1 MSMGCLNCYC
11 MKNSAKLFPHILQ
24 QIKYQLYGVPVWIS
38 GLRTGHSVCEDV
50 GLIHGL
56 GQWVKHLSLP
66 QAAEDTGHRCSSDP
80 LLLWLW
86 CRPAAAAP
94 IHLLAQE
101 LPNAAGMAIKIKIK
115 SSILKSKIII
125 TKRRRE

>member
-66 QAAEDTGHRCSSDP
+66 QAAEEVTDV
-80 LLLWLW
+80 
-86 CRPAAAAP
+86 AQ
-94 IHLLAQE
+94 IHCCYGCG
-101 LPNAAGMAIKIKIK
+101 AGLQLQFI
-115 SSILKSKIII
+115 S
-125 TKRRRE
+125 